1 MRNLRTFILS
11 LLPLGLYASVDVQEL
26 HTNIRDAHTMQ
37 YEYKISKK
45 LLFSDVDNMHG
56 TVCSAYTP
64 LECKTYNRNK
74 GGFNLNTEHTW
85 PQSKGAKHFPAQGD
99 LHHLYAT
106 SK

>member
-1 MRNLRTFILS
+1 M
-11 LLPLGLYASVDVQEL
+11 DVQEL